1 MNAKIPVRSAHIDYE
16 HLYERI
22 KMYRKEKNIKQHEIA
37 IQLGYE
43 PANYGKIER
52 GDTPNEPICAG
63 RNLLDPRS
71 AARRNAKR
79 VSHWRQLERRAPNF
93 L

>member
-43 PANYGKIER
+43 PANYA
-52 GDTPNEPICAG
+52 NEPICAG

-79 VSHWRQLERRAPNF
+79 VSHWRQLERHAPNF

>member
-52 GDTPNEPICAG
+52 G
-63 RNLLDPRS
+63 
-71 AARRNAKR
+71 ARRHLRCFVFPASLDR
-79 VSHWRQLERRAPNF
+79 LF
-93 L
+93 

>member
-43 PANYGKIER
+43 PATMAKLN
-52 GDTPNEPICAG
+52 
-63 RNLLDPRS
+63 
-71 AARRNAKR
+71 AATA
-79 VSHWRQLERRAPNF
+79 Q
-93 L
+93 